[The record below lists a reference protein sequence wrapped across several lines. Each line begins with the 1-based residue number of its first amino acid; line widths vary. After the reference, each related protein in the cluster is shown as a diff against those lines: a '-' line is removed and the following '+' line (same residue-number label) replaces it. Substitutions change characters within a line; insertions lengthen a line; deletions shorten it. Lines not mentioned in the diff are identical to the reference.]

1 MMTPTGSNSVTSALS
16 PRQPVDDTT
25 AKDLSD
31 IFTCSSAASLL
42 LKLQEKRKREQQERK
57 RKRALETNTK
67 ALMFELKAGTAVDI
81 SNISIPFDM
90 RFDYKDLR
98 PGRCYFCAG
107 VFIEI
112 PFLPPY
118 KFEKITIWRKSS
130 KGLLINNWVSA
141 RNQQTPMHAGPM
153 ASLLTLKS

>member
-1 MMTPTGSNSVTSALS
+1 
-16 PRQPVDDTT
+16 
-25 AKDLSD
+25 
-31 IFTCSSAASLL
+31 
-42 LKLQEKRKREQQERK
+42 
-57 RKRALETNTK
+57 
-67 ALMFELKAGTAVDI
+67 MFELKAGTAVDI

-130 KGLLINNWVSA
+130 KGLLINNCVCKESA
-141 RNQQTPMHAGPM
+141 NAYARGPDGELTDLEELIKR
-153 ASLLTLKS
+153 ASKISNEDVTLLT